1 MCLQLRYPAVRF
13 QKEEPVRRDPSYAVY
28 ETYRYAYERY
38 GYLFSYAEEA
48 GGEEAGGVDWMKTA
62 GGNSRQSVD
71 GMMAGSQ
78 QQDGSGAGAAGAENG
93 RPESVRADGMTQGW
107 NGGLSDGNG
116 LADGNGPGSISTG
129 SDGPETAQAGAGSLL
144 PASGLARLQD
154 YDYLMKQYF
163 SVHAS
168 TTADRSL
175 MKAENLLG
183 TDVRLTKNPDVPQIL
198 IYHTHASETYADY
211 GPVNPDAS
219 VVGAGAYLAELLK
232 QRGWNVIHD
241 TTVYDRK
248 EGKLERSR
256 AYTYALE
263 GVQGILQEH
272 PTIEVVLDLHR
283 DGVSDSLRLVQEVGG
298 KPTARIM
305 FFQGMSRTPEGE
317 IAYLP
322 NPYLQENL
330 AFCFQMQLY
339 CSRYPGFTRKI
350 YLKGLR
356 YNLHL
361 RRRSS
366 LIEAG
371 AQTNTKEEAWN
382 AMELLAEAVDAVLE
396 PAAQE

>member
-1 MCLQLRYPAVRF
+1 MSNLLVWVLRGLLALCLQLRYPMVQF

-28 ETYRYAYERY
+28 ETYRYAYKRY
-38 GYLFSYAEEA
+38 GYLFSYAEET
-48 GGEEAGGVDWMKTA
+48 GGTET
-62 GGNSRQSVD
+62 
-71 GMMAGSQ
+71 
-78 QQDGSGAGAAGAENG
+78 GSGNGTMVAGDHAQQGENG
-93 RPESVRADGMTQGW
+93 PGSAWADGMPR
-107 NGGLSDGNG
+107 GGYGG
-116 LADGNGPGSISTG
+116 LADGSGDADGSVNAGKSAGLTG
-129 SDGPETAQAGAGSLL
+129 TESAQAGAGSAL
-144 PASGLARLQD
+144 PASALARLQD

-175 MKAENLLG
+175 MKVEKLLG
-183 TDVRLTKNPDVPQIL
+183 TDVRLTKNPEVPQIL

-211 GPVNPDAS
+211 GPQNPDAN
-219 VVGAGAYLAELLK
+219 VVGAGTYLAELLR

-241 TTVYDRK
+241 TTAYDRK

-283 DGVSDSLRLVQEVGG
+283 DGVADSLRLVQKIGG
-298 KPTARIM
+298 KPTAKIM

-330 AFCFQMQLY
+330 AFCFQMQLA
-339 CSRYPGFTRKI
+339 CGRYPGFTRKI

-361 RRRSS
+361 RARSS

-371 AQTNTKEEAWN
+371 AQTSTKEEVWN
-382 AMELLAEAVDAVLE
+382 SMELLAEAVDTVLQS
-396 PAAQE
+396 ADRNFLN

>member
-1 MCLQLRYPAVRF
+1 MSNLLVWMVRGLLALCLQLRYPAARF
-13 QKEEPVRRDPSYAVY
+13 QKEDSIRRDPSYAVY

-48 GGEEAGGVDWMKTA
+48 GGDGTETA
-62 GGNSRQSVD
+62 GNRSWQGGSGSGNVWAAGCGQESTGTD
-71 GMMAGSQ
+71 GMF
-78 QQDGSGAGAAGAENG
+78 QDENG
-93 RPESVRADGMTQGW
+93 SVAGW
-107 NGGLSDGNG
+107 NG
-116 LADGNGPGSISTG
+116 LADGSAGVGKSAGP
-129 SDGPETAQAGAGSLL
+129 DGTETSQAGAGTAL
-144 PASGLARLQD
+144 PAASLARLQD

-175 MKAENLLG
+175 MKAEKLLG
-183 TDVRLTKNPDVPQIL
+183 TDVRLAKNPEVPQIL

-211 GPVNPDAS
+211 GPQNPDAN
-219 VVGAGAYLAELLK
+219 VVGAGTYLAELLR

-241 TTVYDRK
+241 TTAYDQK

-263 GVQGILQEH
+263 GVQSILQEH
-272 PTIEVVLDLHR
+272 PTIEVILDLHR
-283 DGVSDSLRLVQEVGG
+283 DGVSDSLRLVQDIGG
-298 KPTARIM
+298 KPTAQIM

-330 AFCFQMQLY
+330 AFCFQMQLF

-361 RRRSS
+361 RGRSS

-371 AQTNTKEEAWN
+371 AQTSTKEEAWN
-382 AMELLAEAVDAVLE
+382 AMELLAEAVDMVLDPVPHE
-396 PAAQE
+396 

>member
-1 MCLQLRYPAVRF
+1 MSNLLVWVLRGLLALCLQLRYPAVRF
-13 QKEEPVRRDPSYAVY
+13 QKEESVRKDPAYAVY

-38 GYLFSYAEEA
+38 GYLFSYAEKTEEKENTASDGTEA
-48 GGEEAGGVDWMKTA
+48 V
-62 GGNSRQSVD
+62 Q
-71 GMMAGSQ
+71 
-78 QQDGSGAGAAGAENG
+78 AGAEN
-93 RPESVRADGMTQGW
+93 M
-107 NGGLSDGNG
+107 LS
-116 LADGNGPGSISTG
+116 ATS
-129 SDGPETAQAGAGSLL
+129 
-144 PASGLARLQD
+144 LARLQD

-168 TTADRSL
+168 TTAERSL
-175 MKAENLLG
+175 MKAERLLE
-183 TDVRLTKNPDVPQIL
+183 TDVGLTKNPDEPQIL

-211 GPVNPDAS
+211 GPQNTDAD
-219 VVGAGAYLAELLK
+219 VVGAGTYLTELLR

-241 TTVYDRK
+241 TTAYDRK

-263 GVQGILQEH
+263 GVQGILQTH

-283 DGVSDSLRLVQEVGG
+283 DGVADSVRLTENING
-298 KPTARIM
+298 KPTAQIM

-322 NPYLQENL
+322 NPHLQENL
-330 AFCFQMQLY
+330 AFCFQMQLA
-339 CSRYPGFTRKI
+339 CGRYPGFARKI

-361 RRRSS
+361 RGRSS

-371 AQTNTKEEAWN
+371 AQTNTKEEVWN
-382 AMELLAEAVDAVLE
+382 AMELLAEVVDTVLD
-396 PAAQE
+396 PVTQK

>member
-1 MCLQLRYPAVRF
+1 
-13 QKEEPVRRDPSYAVY
+13 
-28 ETYRYAYERY
+28 
-38 GYLFSYAEEA
+38 
-48 GGEEAGGVDWMKTA
+48 
-62 GGNSRQSVD
+62 
-71 GMMAGSQ
+71 
-78 QQDGSGAGAAGAENG
+78 
-93 RPESVRADGMTQGW
+93 MTQGW

-116 LADGNGPGSISTG
+116 LADGNGPGNISAG
-129 SDGPETAQAGAGSLL
+129 SDGPKTAQAGAGSLL

-211 GPVNPDAS
+211 GPGNPDAS

-361 RRRSS
+361 RGRSS
-366 LIEAG
+366 LIEVG

>member
-1 MCLQLRYPAVRF
+1 
-13 QKEEPVRRDPSYAVY
+13 
-28 ETYRYAYERY
+28 
-38 GYLFSYAEEA
+38 
-48 GGEEAGGVDWMKTA
+48 
-62 GGNSRQSVD
+62 
-71 GMMAGSQ
+71 
-78 QQDGSGAGAAGAENG
+78 
-93 RPESVRADGMTQGW
+93 
-107 NGGLSDGNG
+107 
-116 LADGNGPGSISTG
+116 
-129 SDGPETAQAGAGSLL
+129 
-144 PASGLARLQD
+144 
-154 YDYLMKQYF
+154 MKQYF

-168 TTADRSL
+168 TTADRGL

-198 IYHTHASETYADY
+198 IYHTHASETFADY
-211 GPVNPDAS
+211 GPQNPDAS

-241 TTVYDRK
+241 TTAYDRK

-283 DGVSDSLRLVQEVGG
+283 DGVSDSLRLVQDIGG
-298 KPTARIM
+298 KPTAKIM

-361 RRRSS
+361 RGRSS

-371 AQTNTKEEAWN
+371 AQTNTKEEVWN
-382 AMELLAEAVDAVLE
+382 AMELLAEAVDTVL
-396 PAAQE
+396 QGDLQGQ

>member
-1 MCLQLRYPAVRF
+1 MSNLLVWAVRGLLALCLQLCYPAARF
-13 QKEEPVRRDPSYAVY
+13 QKEESVRRDPAYAVY

-38 GYLFSYAEEA
+38 GYLFSYAEET
-48 GGEEAGGVDWMKTA
+48 GGEGMVAAGNPSWQGED
-62 GGNSRQSVD
+62 GN
-71 GMMAGSQ
+71 
-78 QQDGSGAGAAGAENG
+78 AGAADREQ
-93 RPESVRADGMTQGW
+93 ESTGADGMKTEQ
-107 NGGLSDGNG
+107 
-116 LADGNGPGSISTG
+116 T
-129 SDGPETAQAGAGSLL
+129 GAGSALS
-144 PASGLARLQD
+144 ASSLARLQD

-175 MKAENLLG
+175 MKVEKLLG

-211 GPVNPDAS
+211 GPQNPDAS
-219 VVGAGAYLAELLK
+219 VAGAGSYLAELLR

-241 TTVYDRK
+241 TTAYDRK

-272 PTIEVVLDLHR
+272 PTIEVILDLHR
-283 DGVSDSLRLVQEVGG
+283 DGVSDSLRLVQEIQG
-298 KPTARIM
+298 KPTAKIM

-330 AFCFQMQLY
+330 AFCFQMQLA
-339 CSRYPGFTRKI
+339 CGRYPGFTRKI

-361 RRRSS
+361 RGRSS

-371 AQTNTKEEAWN
+371 AQTSTKEEVWN
-382 AMELLAEAVDAVLE
+382 AMELLAEAADSVLQGE
-396 PAAQE
+396 